1 MAEGEPTR
9 HSGEPGDDRS
19 KNIMLT
25 RWKSGLTM
33 LLAFSALAAGCKQHC
48 FMTECDYDHYHSL
61 ALPRLD
67 CDPAAAITPTLR
79 DGPAPADVFNPDR
92 PIRYISL
99 SESVAIALEQGTVG
113 IENGGGPTGTII
125 DRLASFNG
133 RSVVG
138 SDSIRVLALDPAIT
152 GTDIEAS
159 LSKFDARWTS
169 SMAWQSIDNPIATA
183 EDVLLA
189 GGRPVSALQAE
200 DAFFRSSLLKPLPSG
215 GVAGITFRTDYEL
228 SNLNSP
234 VNPAY
239 RPSLQFQFEQ
249 PLLQG
254 FGVEINELRSSHPG
268 SILTPFANAGR
279 VEGILITRLRFDEQ
293 RAEFERRVN
302 ELLVNVEL
310 AYWNLYGAYWNLYS
324 REQGLRQAFA
334 AWRFTGQRFRA
345 GTSSGAQY
353 AQTRQQYELFRGER
367 LAALAEVQEKER
379 QLRGFMGLPV
389 EDGYRL
395 VPADPPA
402 LAPYRPDWSSA
413 VNEAMALRPEL
424 VLARQEVKVRQ
435 LEVIN
440 QKNLLLP
447 DLRFTSTYGISG
459 IGTQLDGG
467 SDPNNAFH
475 SLATD
480 RFTDWSLG
488 LRLDVPIGF
497 RDAHAGVR
505 AARLLLAQS
514 YNLLQDQELK
524 AQRYLALQYRRLA
537 ETNVRIEAAR
547 SQREAAAQQLTLR
560 FQEFAVGRGTLEFL
574 LTAQIAWANALRD
587 EFALVA
593 DYNNAL
599 ATFEFAKGTIMPHD
613 NVVIGEGPLP
623 GCARVRAVEHERE
636 RTQALVLRERAKPAV
651 CLPPACPLP
660 DPQAIAPPPLPVLP
674 TSEASS
680 LSTLMENGSF
690 IPPGEEPVNLP
701 RPDELSDLSITLTR
715 PSGSSGKRPTP
726 APGAELS
733 RELAS
738 PSPALQ
744 RPTAEISKNADLT
757 GRPAETASP
766 QSPNLPGAGSREQK
780 SEPRSFPSPVGSY
793 LPAPGGS
800 TGDNKS
806 DDPAPAPLDDHEAVP
821 SRAPELDSLSLS
833 PGVGQTPPSSKQGS
847 DLKPVPPTT
856 TPRDRPPSVPGRISD
871 LDSLSISAAPAS
883 LVPQGALQGPSNAS
897 GPPSAPVDRR
907 PPMPGPISDRDS
919 LAIPLVPSP
928 QKSPY
933 SPLLTPIPKPAP
945 TMVPKGPLPGTENA
959 SVPAPAPIDRRLP
972 MPGPISDR
980 DSLAIPATP
989 STLLPK
995 GALQGNRNVTGQTTA
1010 PVDRRLPAPSQISDR
1025 DSLAIPVVP
1034 TVQTSSYSPQLTP
1047 TPKPPPTIAPNP
1059 ATEGDSLSLP
1069 SPAAANH

>member
-1 MAEGEPTR
+1 
-9 HSGEPGDDRS
+9 
-19 KNIMLT
+19 
-25 RWKSGLTM
+25 M
-33 LLAFSALAAGCKQHC
+33 LLALSALAAGCKQHC

-61 ALPRLD
+61 ALPHLD

-99 SESVAIALEQGTVG
+99 GESIAIALEQGTVG
-113 IENGGGPTGTII
+113 IENGAGPTGTII

-138 SDSIRVLALDPAIT
+138 SDSIRVLALDPAII

-169 SMAWQSIDNPIATA
+169 SMVWQSIDNPIATA
-183 EDVLLA
+183 EDVLLT
-189 GGRPVSALQAE
+189 GGRPLGTIQAE

-254 FGVEINELRSSHPG
+254 YGVEINQLRPSHPG
-268 SILTPFANAGR
+268 SILTPFPNVGR

-293 RAEFERRVN
+293 RAEFERRMN

-334 AWRFTGQRFRA
+334 AWRFTGQRFKA

-379 QLRGFMGLPV
+379 QLRGFLGLPV

-395 VPADPPA
+395 VPADAPT
-402 LAPYRPDWSSA
+402 LAPYRPDWSSS

-435 LEVIN
+435 LEVVN

-459 IGTQLDGG
+459 IGTHLDGG

-514 YNLLQDQELK
+514 YNVLQDQELK

-587 EFALVA
+587 EFALIT

-599 ATFEFAKGTIMPHD
+599 ATFEFAKGTILQHD

-623 GCARVRAVEHERE
+623 GCARVRAVEHEHE

-651 CLPPACPLP
+651 CSPPASPPRDPQSAALP
-660 DPQAIAPPPLPVLP
+660 DTQSAAPPDMQPVAPPVYPVLP
-674 TSEASS
+674 SCEASS
-680 LSTLMENGSF
+680 LSTLMENGAF
-690 IPPGEEPVNLP
+690 IPPGEEPIDLP
-701 RPDELSDLSITLTR
+701 RPDELSDLSFMLTR
-715 PSGSSGKRPTP
+715 PSAGSSGKSRAP
-726 APGAELS
+726 APGANLCPD
-733 RELAS
+733 LAV
-738 PSPALQ
+738 PAQ
-744 RPTAEISKNADLT
+744 ATKDASKSADVTGHPTETEKPKTTTL
-757 GRPAETASP
+757 PAP
-766 QSPNLPGAGSREQK
+766 GSRQQK
-780 SEPRSFPSPVGSY
+780 SDSPYFPSPVGSY
-793 LPAPGGS
+793 LPTASEP
-800 TGDNKS
+800 TGDNS
-806 DDPAPAPLDDHEAVP
+806 SATPTPTPVEHRQVTTGQVP
-821 SRAPELDSLSLS
+821 ESDSLSL
-833 PGVGQTPPSSKQGS
+833 
-847 DLKPVPPTT
+847 PTT
-856 TPRDRPPSVPGRISD
+856 TPIKVGTPTAVPLDRHQATAGQVPESDSLSLPGRPVDQAPLAPEPARKTKSAPPLAKPSEYLPQGAGRISD
-871 LDSLSISAAPAS
+871 LDSLSIPAASRNVVPA
-883 LVPQGALQGPSNAS
+883 GTGP
-897 GPPSAPVDRR
+897 GTKKPSAVAGVSVDR
-907 PPMPGPISDRDS
+907 PHPMAVSISDQDS
-919 LAIPLVPSP
+919 LAIPELPPKATSIP
-928 QKSPY
+928 QRT
-933 SPLLTPIPKPAP
+933 PLNDGPPRGPAP
-945 TMVPKGPLPGTENA
+945 TPNQPPLT
-959 SVPAPAPIDRRLP
+959 
-972 MPGPISDR
+972 
-980 DSLAIPATP
+980 
-989 STLLPK
+989 
-995 GALQGNRNVTGQTTA
+995 
-1010 PVDRRLPAPSQISDR
+1010 
-1025 DSLAIPVVP
+1025 
-1034 TVQTSSYSPQLTP
+1034 
-1047 TPKPPPTIAPNP
+1047 APNP
-1059 ATEGDSLSLP
+1059 VPEGDSLSLP
-1069 SPAAANH
+1069 PMAAGSSR

>member
-1 MAEGEPTR
+1 MAGGGRGLGTAR
-9 HSGEPGDDRS
+9 HSGEPGDDPFR
-19 KNIMLT
+19 ITMLM
-25 RWKSGLTM
+25 RWKVALAT
-33 LLAFSALAAGCKQHC
+33 LLALSALAAGCKQHC
-48 FMTECDYDHYHSL
+48 FLTECDYDHYHSL

-99 SESVAIALEQGTVG
+99 SESIAIALEQGTVG

-138 SDSIRVLALDPAIT
+138 SDSVRVLALDPAIS
-152 GTDIEAS
+152 GTNIEAS

-169 SMAWQSIDNPIATA
+169 SMVWQSIDNPIATA

-189 GGRPVSALQAE
+189 GGRPLSALQAE

-254 FGVEINELRSSHPG
+254 YGVEINQLRSSHPG
-268 SILTPFANAGR
+268 SILTPFPNLGR
-279 VEGILITRLRFDEQ
+279 VEGILITRLRYDEQ

-334 AWRFTGQRFRA
+334 AWRFTGQRFGV

-379 QLRGFMGLPV
+379 QLRGFLGLPV

-395 VPADPPA
+395 VPADAPA

-435 LEVIN
+435 LEVVN

-459 IGTQLDGG
+459 IGTHLDGG

-488 LRLDVPIGF
+488 LRLDVPLGF

-514 YNLLQDQELK
+514 YSLLQDQELK
-524 AQRYLALQYRRLA
+524 AQRYLALQYRRVA

-574 LTAQIAWANALRD
+574 LSAQIAWANALRD
-587 EFALVA
+587 EFALIA

-599 ATFEFAKGTIMPHD
+599 ATFEFAKGTILQHD
-613 NVVIGEGPLP
+613 NIVIGEGPLP

-636 RTQALVLRERAKPAV
+636 RTEALVLRERAKPAV
-651 CLPPACPLP
+651 CSPPACPLP
-660 DPQAIAPPPLPVLP
+660 DPRSAAPPALPALP
-674 TSEASS
+674 ACDASS
-680 LSTLMENGSF
+680 LSTLMENGAF
-690 IPPGEEPVNLP
+690 IPPGEEPIDLP
-701 RPDELSDLSITLTR
+701 RPDELSDLTITLTR
-715 PSGSSGKRPTP
+715 PSAGPSGKRP
-726 APGAELS
+726 APGADLS
-733 RELAS
+733 RELAA
-738 PSPALQ
+738 PGAALP
-744 RPTAEISKNADLT
+744 RPTAETPRNADLT
-757 GRPAETASP
+757 GRPAETANPESP
-766 QSPNLPGAGSREQK
+766 TLPAAGSREQK
-780 SEPRSFPSPVGSY
+780 SASPSFPSPVGRY
-793 LPAPGGS
+793 LPAPSGP

-806 DDPAPAPLDDHEAVP
+806 GTPTPAPLDRHEVVP
-821 SRAPELDSLSLS
+821 SQAPEVDSLSLS
-833 PGVGQTPPSSKQGS
+833 PPVGHTPPSPKAVS
-847 DLKPVPPTT
+847 DIKSVPPAA
-856 TPRDRPPSVPGRISD
+856 TPRERLQSVPDRISD
-871 LDSLSISAAPAS
+871 LDSLSIPTAPGNLVPKGAGQGTWNATGSAPAP
-883 LVPQGALQGPSNAS
+883 L
-897 GPPSAPVDRR
+897 DRR
-907 PPMPGPISDRDS
+907 LPTPGQISDQDS
-919 LAIPLVPSP
+919 LAIPLVPTLQRPPLNADSP
-928 QKSPY
+928 R
-933 SPLLTPIPKPAP
+933 PA
-945 TMVPKGPLPGTENA
+945 
-959 SVPAPAPIDRRLP
+959 
-972 MPGPISDR
+972 
-980 DSLAIPATP
+980 
-989 STLLPK
+989 
-995 GALQGNRNVTGQTTA
+995 
-1010 PVDRRLPAPSQISDR
+1010 
-1025 DSLAIPVVP
+1025 
-1034 TVQTSSYSPQLTP
+1034 P
-1047 TPKPPPTIAPNP
+1047 TPKPPPTIPPNP
-1059 ATEGDSLSLP
+1059 VSEGDSLSLSP
-1069 SPAAANH
+1069 PAAGANR